1 MKNRRI
7 TLIATL
13 VVLACS
19 GFSGGAR
26 AVTPAPD
33 GCYPLFTTAEGCNAL
48 EFLTTGVGNTAVGWY
63 SLFNTGSNSFNT
75 GLGAGALCLNIGDAN
90 TAVGTA
96 ALLINFSG
104 LENVANGYEALLYNT
119 TGSYNNAVGAFAL
132 YFNTD
137 GSFNNAVGNQALAQN
152 VHAGNNTAIGDL
164 ALTNNDYR
172 GDNVAYFNTAVGAQA
187 LYYNVDGNSNTAV
200 GWQALYYN
208 DDGNFNTANGGFALF
223 SNVSGGRNT
232 AIGYS
237 ALSGAKGESSVSDNT
252 AVGFQALFNNFEGNR
267 NTAVGV
273 NAGSNVFG
281 ASNVICIGANVAG
294 ANTNDTCF
302 IGNIRGV
309 TTINNDAI
317 PVRIDSAG
325 QLGTESSSRRY
336 KTDIKPIEKA
346 SESILSLKP
355 VSFRYKIH
363 KGSTPN
369 FGLIAEEVARVN
381 PDLVIFGSDGKPYTV
396 RYDAVNAMLLNEF
409 LKEHRRVENQ
419 ESRIQ
424 KQEGIIAQQQKQIDA
439 LSAGLQRVSAELEL
453 GKSAPQTVSNDH

>member
-7 TLIATL
+7 TLVATL
-13 VVLACS
+13 VVLACPGLS
-19 GFSGGAR
+19 GEAR

-33 GCYPLFTTAEGCNAL
+33 GCYSLFTTAEGCNAL
-48 EFLTTGVGNTAVGWY
+48 ELLTTGIGNTAVGWY
-63 SLFNTGSNSFNT
+63 SLSNTDSNSFNT
-75 GLGAGALCLNIGDAN
+75 GLGAGALCFNIGNAN

-96 ALLINFSG
+96 ALLLNFSG
-104 LENVANGYEALLYNT
+104 FENVADGYQALSNNN
-119 TGSYNNAVGAFAL
+119 TGSYNNAIGAFAL
-132 YFNTD
+132 YSNMD
-137 GSFNNAVGNQALAQN
+137 GSFNNALGNQALALN

-164 ALTNNDYR
+164 ALANNDNLA
-172 GDNVAYFNTAVGAQA
+172 DNEAYFNTAVGAQT
-187 LYYNVDGNSNTAV
+187 LFSNVDGNSNTAV

-208 DDGNFNTANGGFALF
+208 NGNFNTATGGFALF
-223 SNVSGGRNT
+223 SNVSGARNT

-237 ALSGAKGESSVSDNT
+237 ALSGAKGEASVSDNT

-273 NAGSNVFG
+273 NAGSNISG

-363 KGSTPN
+363 KDSPPN
-369 FGLIAEEVARVN
+369 FGLIAEEVAQVN

-424 KQEGIIAQQQKQIDA
+424 RQEAIIAQQQKEIEA
-439 LSAGLQRVSAELEL
+439 LSAGLQRVSTELEL
-453 GKSAPQTVSNDH
+453 RKSEARQTVLNDQ